1 MVLHRTCGPRLPL
14 LPWVTAGSL
23 LLSPFASRA
32 AEFVPPPSG
41 DAEVALV
48 EEPDGD
54 NEIVEFLERRQVIL
68 GGGVM
73 VQPEYEGSDKFTVMP
88 VPLLSFSFNESINV
102 DPMGFE
108 FTVFR
113 RDNLSFRLA
122 VQHEGGRDEDDSDYL
137 EGMGNI
143 DSAFKLGGTVNY
155 NIGGWEVYGTVEKL
169 FGGSDGVQ
177 MIGGAVYTYETFPFL
192 LSAGASATWSNSD
205 YMSTFFG
212 VSADQAA
219 RSGYAQYDT
228 SAGLKRVDAEVLM
241 TYLATEHWV
250 VRAQAGL
257 GYLVGDAADS
267 PIVQRKLQP
276 NAMLMLAY
284 RF

>member
-1 MVLHRTCGPRLPL
+1 M
-14 LPWVTAGSL
+14 ASSL
-23 LLSPFASRA
+23 LLSPFVSRA
-32 AEFVPPPSG
+32 AELAPPPSG
-41 DAEVALV
+41 DTTIAPV
-48 EEPDGD
+48 EEPKGD
-54 NEIVEFLERRQVIL
+54 NEVVEFLERRQVIL
-68 GGGVM
+68 GGGAIL
-73 VQPEYEGSDKFTVMP
+73 QPEYEGSDKFSVMP

-102 DPMGFE
+102 DPMGLE

-122 VQHEGGRDEDDSDYL
+122 VQHEGGRDEDDSDDL

-155 NIGGWEVYGTVEKL
+155 NIGAWEVYGTVEKL

-177 MIGGAVYTYETFPFL
+177 MIAGAVYTYEAFPFL
-192 LSAGASATWSNSD
+192 LSAGGSATWSNSD

-212 VSADQAA
+212 VDAGQAE
-219 RSGYAQYDT
+219 RSGYATYDA
-228 SAGLKRVDAEVLM
+228 SAGIKRVDAEVLL
-241 TYLATEHWV
+241 TYLMTEHWV
-250 VRAQAGL
+250 LRAQAGL

-276 NAMLMLAY
+276 NAMLMLGY

>member
-1 MVLHRTCGPRLPL
+1 MVLHRNVAAGWPL
-14 LPWVTAGSL
+14 LPWVAVSSL
-23 LLSPFASRA
+23 LLSPFSSRA
-32 AEFVPPPSG
+32 ETVRPPS
-41 DAEVALV
+41 DEAAIALI

-54 NEIVEFLERRQVIL
+54 NYEIVEFLERRQVIL

-73 VQPEYEGSDKFTVMP
+73 VQPEYEGSDKFTFMP

-102 DPMGFE
+102 DPMGLE

-113 RDNLSFRLA
+113 QDNLSFRLA

-155 NIGGWEVYGTVEKL
+155 NIGSWEVYGTVEKL

-177 MIGGAVYTYETFPFL
+177 MIGGAVYTYDAMPFL

-212 VSADQAA
+212 VSSEQAA
-219 RSGYAQYDT
+219 RSGYAKYDA
-228 SAGLKRVDAEVLM
+228 SAGFKRVDAEVLM
-241 TYLATEHWV
+241 TYLMTEHWV
-250 VRAQAGL
+250 LRAQAGI